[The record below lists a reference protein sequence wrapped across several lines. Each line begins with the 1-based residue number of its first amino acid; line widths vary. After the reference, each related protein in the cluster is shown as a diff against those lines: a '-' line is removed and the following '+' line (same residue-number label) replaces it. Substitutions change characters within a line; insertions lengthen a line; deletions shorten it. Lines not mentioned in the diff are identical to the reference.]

1 MHLRKTREGDIAAVL
16 AILDQARVRLGALGI
31 DQWQNGYPNRA
42 AIEEDVARGRS
53 YVVVEDSTYAPATSE
68 ACDVRDACVAGD
80 AHDARDVHDAGKTYD
95 AHDAF
100 TALAS
105 TSNADAEGV
114 IIATAMIGT
123 SGEPT
128 YDVIYDG
135 AWLTDSSSV
144 YPRYVTVHRVAVADG
159 ATGRG
164 VARFLL
170 GEAVRIAQV
179 CGAQSVRIDTHEGNT
194 PMRGLL
200 RSCGFAECG
209 VIMLDDPLEPTPE
222 RLAFEKLV

>member
-1 MHLRKTREGDIAAVL
+1 MKLRKTRVEDIDEVC
-16 AILDQARVRLGALGI
+16 AILDQARERLGALGI

-42 AIEEDVARGRS
+42 AIEEDVACGRS
-53 YVVVEDSTYAPATSE
+53 YVVTEGAE
-68 ACDVRDACVAGD
+68 ASDVPDA
-80 AHDARDVHDAGKTYD
+80 
-95 AHDAF
+95 
-100 TALAS
+100 
-105 TSNADAEGV
+105 
-114 IIATAMIGT
+114 IIATAMIDA

-135 AWLTDSSSV
+135 SWLTSSSSAC
-144 YPRYVTVHRVAVADG
+144 PSYVTVHRVAVADG

-170 GEAVRIAQV
+170 GEAARMARDG
-179 CGAQSVRIDTHEGNT
+179 GAQSVRIDTHEGNA

-200 RSCGFAECG
+200 RSCGFTECG
-209 VIMLDDPLEPTPE
+209 VILLDDPLEPTQE